1 MIPIIRSSYL
11 RKSVP
16 GSEIVSLAKRVDMRL
31 LLFAGLMTCWAIMG
45 QVAGSSSVISLSRGA
60 EPDETPPAKAMD
72 EQNLAQD
79 PAPSTGRLYVLLI
92 GCGHY
97 PNLSRDYQLQGP
109 PNDVAITRELLQSE
123 RFGVKPEDVMILVS
137 GSVPE
142 REPTGANIR
151 AAFEKMCATV
161 QRNDQ
166 VLILLAGHG
175 CQVPNNN
182 PEDDPEPDGLDEAF
196 VPADVSAWDA
206 KNPPRP
212 NELILDDEIGA
223 WTDRLSQAG
232 ARVFLVADCCHS
244 GSINRGPGEP
254 LNWVR
259 ERRLPP
265 IFSSAPDE
273 RRESSPDPSNDEL
286 TWEVPAGVVSLFAVP
301 ARFAELEDRMPP
313 HSNGGVATVHGR
325 LTFALN
331 QVLRNARRSLTYRE
345 LIQQIVW
352 QYQAWSWNPRP
363 YINGADLDREV
374 LGVRE
379 WPTRS
384 WITATKELKR
394 FRLNVGFLDQIAPGS
409 IFELF
414 PADRGEGSDVRL
426 GFLKVSRV
434 EAGECLAEP
443 CAYENHAAVHI
454 DKLPMG
460 ANAEL
465 VYRELGDAR
474 LPVGL
479 MAATNETP
487 NQELWTACEAALVN
501 FFKDPRRLVRPPGP
515 EETPQLFVV
524 VGATQAWIQ
533 HGTGSVEGF
542 PDSGSVAY
550 SPLANDDKLEATL
563 AGSLTMIAR
572 ATNLVRLALPL
583 PTKSVLPAENRRSLA
598 SSVLDVEIL
607 QAVPKGS
614 NNFVLVDDPTSM
626 ILDDGDWIRIQVR
639 NVSKSNWDLTGLVV
653 ESGYAINPIPLR
665 RNELTISQRLPP
677 NSDPAYFRVKINNS
691 TFGLDNFVLIV
702 VEAGPDPEPASFSY
716 LKQKGPEA
724 ASLVAKPVTR
734 SSERFS
740 RFRQLVESSTLDGAI
755 SRGPG
760 QMDEPGIVW
769 RIPWR
774 VLPPDSTSNTPK

>member
-1 MIPIIRSSYL
+1 
-11 RKSVP
+11 
-16 GSEIVSLAKRVDMRL
+16 
-31 LLFAGLMTCWAIMG
+31 MG
-45 QVAGSSSVISLSRGA
+45 QVAGSSSVISFSRGA
-60 EPDETPPAKAMD
+60 EPDESPPAKAMD
-72 EQNLAQD
+72 EQSLAKD
-79 PAPSTGRLYVLLI
+79 PASSTGRLYALLI

-123 RFGVKPEDVMILVS
+123 RFGVKPEDVMILAS
-137 GSVPE
+137 GSGPE
-142 REPTGANIR
+142 RDPTGANIR
-151 AAFEKMCATV
+151 AAFEKMCSTV
-161 QRNDQ
+161 QPNDH

-182 PEDDPEPDGLDEAF
+182 PEEDHEPDGLDEAF

-232 ARVFLVADCCHS
+232 ARVFLVADCCHA

-259 ERRLPP
+259 ERRLPL

-273 RRESSPDPSNDEL
+273 RRESSPDPSNDER

-345 LIQQIVW
+345 LLQQIVW

-414 PADRGEGSDVRL
+414 PADRAEGSDVRL

-434 EAGECLAEP
+434 DAGECLAEP
-443 CAYENHAAVHI
+443 CAYENHPAVHI
-454 DKLPMG
+454 DELPLG

-479 MAATNETP
+479 MAAANETP
-487 NQELWTACEAALVN
+487 NQELRAACEAALVN
-501 FFKDPRRLVRPPGP
+501 MFKDPRRLVRPPGP

-524 VGATQAWIQ
+524 VGANQAWIQ

-572 ATNLVRLALPL
+572 ATNLVRLAGPL
-583 PTKSVLPAENRRSLA
+583 PPTPTLTPATPSRN
-598 SSVLDVEIL
+598 SSPPSLDVHVQMESP
-607 QAVPKGS
+607 QGS
-614 NNFVLVDDPTSM
+614 NNFVRVDDLANL
-626 ILDDGDWIRIQVR
+626 ILTDGDRVR
-639 NVSKSNWDLTGLVV
+639 VVVQNRSDRRLDLTGLVV
-653 ESGYAINPIPLR
+653 ESGFAINSIFLR
-665 RNELTISQRLPP
+665 RDGTEVSNRLPA
-677 NSDPAYFRVKINNS
+677 NSQPAYFGIKISNK
-691 TFGLDNFVLIV
+691 TFGLEQFVLIV

-760 QMDEPGIVW
+760 QMDEPGVIW

>member
-1 MIPIIRSSYL
+1 MITINHPNHL
-11 RKSVP
+11 RKSLP
-16 GSEIVSLAKRVDMRL
+16 GSAIVSRARRENMRL
-31 LLFAGLMTCWAIMG
+31 LLFAGLLAFSTIIG
-45 QVAGSSSVISLSRGA
+45 LVIGSSLTLAFSRGA
-60 EPDETPPAKAMD
+60 EPNETPPAKAID
-72 EQNLAQD
+72 EQHLAED

-97 PNLSRDYQLQGP
+97 PNLPRDYQLQGP
-109 PNDVAITRELLQSE
+109 PNDVAITRELIQSE
-123 RFGVKPEDVMILVS
+123 RFGVKPEDVMVLVS

-151 AAFEKMCATV
+151 AAFEKMCSTV
-161 QRNDQ
+161 QPNDQ

-182 PEDDPEPDGLDEAF
+182 PEEDHEPDGLDEAF

-223 WTDRLSQAG
+223 WTDRMSQAG
-232 ARVFLVADCCHS
+232 ARVFLVADCCHA

-265 IFSSAPDE
+265 IFSPVLDD
-273 RRESSPDPSNDEL
+273 RLESSPDPSKDEQE
-286 TWEVPAGVVSLFAVP
+286 WEVPAGVVSLFAVP

-345 LIQQIVW
+345 LIQQLVW

-414 PADRGEGSDVRL
+414 PADRAEGSDVRL

-443 CAYENHAAVHI
+443 CAYENHTAVHV
-454 DKLPMG
+454 DELPLG

-479 MAATNETP
+479 MAAANETP

-501 FFKDPRRLVRPPGP
+501 MFKDPRRLVRPP
-515 EETPQLFVV
+515 ESDETPQLFVV
-524 VGATQAWIQ
+524 VGANQAWIQ
-533 HGTGSVEGF
+533 HGTG
-542 PDSGSVAY
+542 
-550 SPLANDDKLEATL
+550 
-563 AGSLTMIAR
+563 
-572 ATNLVRLALPL
+572 
-583 PTKSVLPAENRRSLA
+583 
-598 SSVLDVEIL
+598 
-607 QAVPKGS
+607 
-614 NNFVLVDDPTSM
+614 
-626 ILDDGDWIRIQVR
+626 
-639 NVSKSNWDLTGLVV
+639 
-653 ESGYAINPIPLR
+653 
-665 RNELTISQRLPP
+665 
-677 NSDPAYFRVKINNS
+677 
-691 TFGLDNFVLIV
+691 
-702 VEAGPDPEPASFSY
+702 
-716 LKQKGPEA
+716 
-724 ASLVAKPVTR
+724 
-734 SSERFS
+734 
-740 RFRQLVESSTLDGAI
+740 
-755 SRGPG
+755 
-760 QMDEPGIVW
+760 
-769 RIPWR
+769 
-774 VLPPDSTSNTPK
+774 

>member
-1 MIPIIRSSYL
+1 MLTINKSNLL
-11 RKSVP
+11 RKSVLRSVI
-16 GSEIVSLAKRVDMRL
+16 GSRTKLENMRRWRFASLL
-31 LLFAGLMTCWAIMG
+31 TFSTIMG
-45 QVAGSSSVISLSRGA
+45 LVAGSSPTIAFSLGVGPNETLPVRVV
-60 EPDETPPAKAMD
+60 DEKSPAK
-72 EQNLAQD
+72 D
-79 PAPSTGRLYVLLI
+79 PVPDRSRLLTLLI
-92 GCGHY
+92 GCGNY

-109 PNDVAITRELLQSE
+109 PNDVAITRELILSE
-123 RFGVKPEDVMILVS
+123 RFGVKPEDIMILVS
-137 GSVPE
+137 GSVPDH
-142 REPTGANIR
+142 EPTGANIR
-151 AAFEKMCATV
+151 GAFEKMCSTV
-161 QRNDQ
+161 QPNDQ

-182 PEDDPEPDGLDEAF
+182 PEADPEPDGLDEAF

-223 WTDRLSQAG
+223 WTDRLSKAG
-232 ARVFLVADCCHS
+232 ARVFLVADCCHA

-265 IFSSAPDE
+265 IFSAVPDD
-273 RRESSPDPSNDEL
+273 RRESSLDPSKGEQE
-286 TWEVPAGVVSLFAVP
+286 WEVPAGVVSLFAVP

-313 HSNGGVATVHGR
+313 HSNGGVDTVHGR

-363 YINGADLDREV
+363 YINGSDLDREV

-384 WITATKELKR
+384 WITATKELKQ

-414 PADRGEGSDVRL
+414 PADRAEGSDVRL

-443 CAYENHAAVHI
+443 CAYENHPVVHV
-454 DKLPMG
+454 DELPLG

-479 MAATNETP
+479 MAAANETP
-487 NQELWTACEAALVN
+487 NQELWTACEAALVHI
-501 FFKDPRRLVRPPGP
+501 FKDPRRLVRPPGP
-515 EETPQLFVV
+515 DETPQLFVV
-524 VGATQAWIQ
+524 VGANQAWIQ

-563 AGSLTMIAR
+563 AGSLTLIAR
-572 ATNLVRLALPL
+572 ATNLVRLAEPL
-583 PTKSVLPAENRRSLA
+583 PPTPTPLATSRNTTPAL
-598 SSVLDVEIL
+598 LDVHVQKES
-607 QAVPKGS
+607 PPGS
-614 NNFVLVDDPTSM
+614 NHFVRVDDLANL
-626 ILDDGDWIRIQVR
+626 ILTDGDRVR
-639 NVSKSNWDLTGLVV
+639 VVVQNRSDRRLDLTGLLV
-653 ESGYAINPIPLR
+653 ESGFAINSIRLGR
-665 RNELTISQRLPP
+665 DGTIVSNRLPA
-677 NSDPAYFRVKINNS
+677 NSQPAYFGIKISNE
-691 TFGLDNFVLIV
+691 TFGLDQFVLIV

-716 LKQKGPEA
+716 LKQTGPAA

-740 RFRQLVESSTLDGAI
+740 RFRQLVESSTMDGAI

-760 QMDEPGIVW
+760 QMDEPGAIW

-774 VLPPDSTSNTPK
+774 VLPPASTSNTPK